1 MDHQYE
7 VEIKVLLGSK
17 ENRDAFKE
25 NLETS
30 VEKLE
35 MVGENAQ
42 LNHYFMG

>member
-17 ENRDAFKE
+17 ENRDNFKSS
-25 NLETS
+25 LEDS

-35 MVGENAQ
+35 MIGENAQ
-42 LNHYFMG
+42 LNHYFI

>member
-25 NLETS
+25 NLEAG
-30 VEKLE
+30 VEELKLIS
-35 MVGENAQ
+35 ENAQ
-42 LNHYFMG
+42 LNHYFM